1 MITAR
6 KINSLTLAMGLGLAA
21 LPAMAPA
28 AVAKPPQFAQCAVC
42 HMSAKDAKSTIGP
55 NLFGVGARGV
65 GKLAGFAYS
74 PAMKSA
80 GGKWTKP
87 RLVAYIQDPRK
98 AVPGN
103 RMAFPGIKDP
113 AVAGAIADYVLS
125 LK

>member
-1 MITAR
+1 MLTVH
-6 KINSLTLAMGLGLAA
+6 KISSLTVAIGLGLVA

-42 HMSAKDAKSTIGP
+42 HTTAKDAKSTIGP
-55 NLFGVGARGV
+55 NLFGVGGRGV

-74 PAMKSA
+74 PALKNA

-103 RMAFPGIKDP
+103 RMAYPGLKDP
-113 AVAGAIADYVLS
+113 AVAGAVADYVLS